1 MRVTSFLPFG
11 CLGGNISLDRA
22 PIHIYIYI
30 YMCINT
36 KYIVLYNMF

>member
-1 MRVTSFLPFG
+1 MRLTSFLPFG

-22 PIHIYIYI
+22 PIHIYIYV
-30 YMCINT
+30 CINT